1 MGRSPLLTSSTFSA
15 HFCLAQYNKVFHI
28 KKSSSSKIFYI
39 HDCLRSWAID
49 YFWSEAD
56 WSRIDYAIVIIV
68 VNDCGKKKKKAGKK
82 SVVQNR
88 NFQSRM
94 GAPVGKPQNDG
105 SPTSNHGGSKPGKLH
120 EWKHALGMLAS
131 RSSAASLFYHCTI
144 KVPLDIDI
152 TKPPPW
158 HLLFTTSISVLVQS
172 QQNLC

>member
-105 SPTSNHGGSKPGKLH
+105 THYYISMCVFSH
-120 EWKHALGMLAS
+120 M
-131 RSSAASLFYHCTI
+131 RSSAFLFS
-144 KVPLDIDI
+144 KQ
-152 TKPPPW
+152 K
-158 HLLFTTSISVLVQS
+158 TTLPQ
-172 QQNLC
+172 

>member
-105 SPTSNHGGSKPGKLH
+105 S
-120 EWKHALGMLAS
+120 
-131 RSSAASLFYHCTI
+131 
-144 KVPLDIDI
+144 
-152 TKPPPW
+152 
-158 HLLFTTSISVLVQS
+158 LVE
-172 QQNLC
+172 